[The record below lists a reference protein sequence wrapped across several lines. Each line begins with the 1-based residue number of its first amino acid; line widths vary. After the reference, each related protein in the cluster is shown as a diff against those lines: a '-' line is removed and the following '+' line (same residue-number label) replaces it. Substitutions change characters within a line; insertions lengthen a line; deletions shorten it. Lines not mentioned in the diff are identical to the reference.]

1 MSKFFDSH
9 ARPINYLRISVTD
22 RCNLRCVYCMPPEGI
37 PLMKHE
43 DILTFE
49 EIMRVVRAAA
59 GMGIHKIRLTGGEP
73 LARIGLP
80 DLVHMIAGVPEIDD
94 ISLTTNGHTLPRY
107 AKELA
112 EAGLD
117 RVNVSLDS
125 FYPDRFR
132 TITRVGD
139 LDRVWAG
146 IKAAKEAGLTPIKI
160 NVVALRGFNDDELV
174 DMARS
179 TIETERHI
187 RFIEVMPLA
196 HNELWASDGFISM
209 GEVKERIEASL
220 GQLQP
225 VGEDSPVVGNGP
237 ARYWRFPGAPG
248 TLGFISPV
256 SDHFCAGC
264 NRLRL
269 TADGRLR
276 PCLLSDM
283 EIDIKSTVRSGKS
296 ETELI
301 ELITEAIRCK
311 PECHHLELGEHPVIR
326 DMAQIGG

>member
-1 MSKFFDSH
+1 
-9 ARPINYLRISVTD
+9 
-22 RCNLRCVYCMPPEGI
+22 
-37 PLMKHE
+37 MKHE

-132 TITRVGD
+132 TITRVGE